1 MKKPRSDIVLVTYG
15 NDYKNWYPAK
25 IKSKLSKQ
33 FTCEF
38 LIQNKLKHGFYF
50 YKDNNVTWKSTG
62 LKRIER
68 KD

>member
-1 MKKPRSDIVLVTYG
+1 MKKPESDNVLVTYD
-15 NDYKNWYPAK
+15 DYDKTWYPAK
-25 IKSKLSKQ
+25 ILDRLSTQ

-50 YKDNNVTWKSTG
+50 YKDNNVTWKSSR